1 MNRLKR
7 FQNMQLSCAL
17 RGPMFAAAFLVL
29 TGCDNKK
36 VEDLQMQL
44 LKEKEMSIRSLVDKE
59 NARKELDELK
69 IKLQGAELSKNQA
82 IEKLKA
88 DSLDHQI
95 AVSNLSIAKEKLGEL
110 EAKLSV
116 HPDSVRHDFKVSS
129 SWWDEFLKSKNTKYS
144 RDSDGDI
151 IILIGSLKLG
161 LFQQKNSLTLR
172 FNFGNGAVENANRW
186 NSEKR
191 FSQAFITKDGG
202 IYLQAD
208 LDLNE
213 LTSEEY
219 VKNWYLRFIVSL
231 QSFAEGYLK

>member
-1 MNRLKR
+1 
-7 FQNMQLSCAL
+7 
-17 RGPMFAAAFLVL
+17 
-29 TGCDNKK
+29 
-36 VEDLQMQL
+36 
-44 LKEKEMSIRSLVDKE
+44 
-59 NARKELDELK
+59 
-69 IKLQGAELSKNQA
+69 
-82 IEKLKA
+82 
-88 DSLDHQI
+88 
-95 AVSNLSIAKEKLGEL
+95 
-110 EAKLSV
+110 
-116 HPDSVRHDFKVSS
+116 
-129 SWWDEFLKSKNTKYS
+129 
-144 RDSDGDI
+144 
-151 IILIGSLKLG
+151 
-161 LFQQKNSLTLR
+161 LTLR